1 MLHNAFISSLPPVF
15 DLQRLD
21 LSMKHL
27 TKPEFHVPARSLL
40 VGMLALILML
50 NFAFTSVSAM
60 NEWLDTDPAERTST
74 VNKPVDPVFIN
85 TGNDSISIPIGESWD
100 FIYNL
105 KSGHRYHIFLVGD
118 WIHNAS
124 SPMTDYDIYTYKPS
138 GALFSSHTES
148 AGLPEQVSTDENHHY
163 FVPEQSGEYTF
174 RIVNDERDSENDET
188 AILMVL
194 EHIDVNTEYSQFL
207 EGRDSNDNEVLY
219 TGWAFE
225 FNTSAPEIRIFVD
238 VPSLL
243 DMYEARLFAMAKPES
258 DIGYS
263 LYGIGAPMGEFF
275 IDFSGEYGGF
285 NTYSQGDRNIE
296 AMDSGEYSGQ
306 DLEFIYDA
314 PTSSENGS
322 GVFYYLVLIAEHSQG
337 TVDFVVQTDFEP
349 PVISLDPP
357 EVGVEGE
364 DTEITVTIEDDT
376 EIEEIWIEYSTDE
389 GETWRTKDLSK
400 KGDGYSCELGSLFAG
415 EYVDFTIYAEDA
427 FGNIGSIE
435 SGFQVKRIISLECF
449 IANKNLYVDENARI
463 TGSSNL
469 DSAPITLDFAKGET
483 VESFLA
489 ATDENGVISF
499 SFAPPQLGEW
509 SFQAIFEG
517 SETEFPASSEFI
529 NFTVDSRDT
538 HISGFLSESQVKKD
552 EPITVSGS
560 VIPKIPGL
568 TVEVLFVSSASDV
581 ERVST
586 SADGS
591 FTCTYE
597 PAEVGIW
604 SVLAKVGDGFV
615 YAFSQSDVM
624 EFEVLPLTIVDKA
637 ILLVERMIEPP
648 LLYGTVGLV
657 GVGIS
662 SVIYVK
668 RDVVIPAL
676 PQGLVKRLGGNSGKR
691 KSKNGKNGKRY
702 RRKKK

>member
-1 MLHNAFISSLPPVF
+1 
-15 DLQRLD
+15 
-21 LSMKHL
+21 MKHL
-27 TKPEFHVPARSLL
+27 TKPEFHLQARSLL

-50 NFAFTSVSAM
+50 NFAVVSAK
-60 NEWLDTDPAERTST
+60 NEWLDSDPTERTST

-85 TGNDSISIPIGESWD
+85 DGTDSISIPLGESWD
-100 FIYNL
+100 LTYNL
-105 KSGHRYHIFLVGD
+105 KSGRRYHIFLVGD
-118 WIHNAS
+118 WIRNTS
-124 SPMTDYDIYTYKPS
+124 NPVTDYDIYTYKPN
-138 GALFSSHTES
+138 GARLSSHTES
-148 AGLPEQVSTDENHHY
+148 AGLPEQVATDDQHQY
-163 FVPEQSGEYTF
+163 FVPSQTGDYTF
-174 RIVNDERDSENDET
+174 RIVNDERDSQNDEPAT
-188 AILMVL
+188 FMLI
-194 EHIDVNTEYSQFL
+194 EHIDANTEYSQFL
-207 EGRDSNDNEVLY
+207 EGRDNDDNEVLY
-219 TGWAFE
+219 TGWAYE
-225 FNTSAPEIRIFVD
+225 FNTSAPQIRVFVE

-243 DMYEARLFAMAKPES
+243 DMYEARLYAMANPGSE
-258 DIGYS
+258 IGYS
-263 LYGIGAPMGEFF
+263 LYGIGVPFGDFF
-275 IDFSGEYGGF
+275 DGFSDPYGGF

-314 PTSSENGS
+314 PNSAENGC
-322 GVFYYLVLIAEHSQG
+322 GIFYYLVLIAEHGQG
-337 TVDFVVQTDFEP
+337 TVDFIVQTDFAP
-349 PVISLDPP
+349 PVISLMDPP

-364 DTEITVTIEDDT
+364 GTEIKVTIKDET
-376 EIEEIWIEYSTDE
+376 EIEEVWVEYSTDG
-389 GETWRTKDLSK
+389 GETWSDEDLK
-400 KGDGYSCELGSLFAG
+400 KRVYGYSCELDDLTAG
-415 EYVDFTIYAEDA
+415 DYVDYVVYAEDA
-427 FGNIGSIE
+427 FGNIGSFE
-435 SGFQVKRIISLECF
+435 SGFQVKKTISLECYM
-449 IANKNLYVDENARI
+449 ANKNLYGDESARV

-469 DSAPITLDFAKGET
+469 DSAPITLEFAKRET
-483 VESFLA
+483 VESFQVM
-489 ATDENGVISF
+489 TDDNGALIF

-529 NFTVDSRDT
+529 NFTVDSRET

-568 TVEVLFVSSASDV
+568 TVEVLFVSSVSHV
-581 ERVST
+581 ENVST

-604 SVLAKVGDGFV
+604 SVLANVGDGFV

-624 EFEVLPLTIVDKA
+624 EFEVLPLTIIDKA
-637 ILLVERMIEPP
+637 ILLAQRMIEPP
-648 LLYGTVGLV
+648 FLYGTVGLV
-657 GVGIS
+657 GVVIS
-662 SVIYVK
+662 SVVYVK

-691 KSKNGKNGKRY
+691 KRKNGKNGKRY

>member
-1 MLHNAFISSLPPVF
+1 MLHNAFIISLPPVF
-15 DLQRLD
+15 EFQRID
-21 LSMKHL
+21 PSMKAL
-27 TKPEFHVPARSLL
+27 DKPEYHAPARSLL
-40 VGMLALILML
+40 MGMLALFLIL
-50 NFAFTSVSAM
+50 NFAFASVSAM

-85 TGNDSISIPIGESWD
+85 TGNDSISIP
-100 FIYNL
+100 
-105 KSGHRYHIFLVGD
+105 
-118 WIHNAS
+118 
-124 SPMTDYDIYTYKPS
+124 S
-138 GALFSSHTES
+138 GAPFSSHTES
-148 AGLPEQVSTDENHHY
+148 AGLPEQVSTDDNHHY

-194 EHIDVNTEYSQFL
+194 EHVEVNTEYSQFL

-263 LYGIGAPMGEFF
+263 LYGIGAPFGDFF
-275 IDFSGEYGGF
+275 NEFSGEYGGY

-314 PTSSENGS
+314 PTSENGS
-322 GVFYYLVLIAEHSQG
+322 DVFYYLVLIAEHGQG
-337 TVDFVVQTDFEP
+337 TIDFVVQTDFEP

-357 EVGVEGE
+357 EIGIEGE
-364 DTEITVTIEDDT
+364 DTEITVTIDDDT
-376 EIEEIWIEYSTDE
+376 ELDEVWIEYSTDE
-389 GETWRTKDLSK
+389 GETWRKKDLSE
-400 KGDGYSCELGSLFAG
+400 KGDGYSCELGSLLAG
-415 EYVDFTIYAEDA
+415 DFVEFTIYAEDA

-449 IANKNLYVDENARI
+449 VADKNIYGDESARI

-469 DSAPITLDFAKGET
+469 DSAQIRLQFARGET
-483 VESFLA
+483 IESFLVT
-489 ATDENGVISF
+489 TDENGGINF
-499 SFAPPQLGEW
+499 NFDPPLLGDW
-509 SFQAIFEG
+509 SFQALFEG
-517 SETEFPASSEFI
+517 SETEFRAFSNFV
-529 NFTVDSRDT
+529 NFTVDSRET
-538 HISGFLSESQVKKD
+538 YISGFLSDSQVKKS

-568 TVEVLFVSSASDV
+568 TVEVLFVSSVSHV
-581 ERVST
+581 ETVAT
-586 SADGS
+586 SAEGT
-591 FTCTYE
+591 FNCTYE
-597 PAEVGIW
+597 PAELGVW
-604 SVLAKVGDGFV
+604 SVMAKVGDGFV
-615 YAFSQSDVM
+615 YAISQSDIM

-637 ILLVERMIEPP
+637 ILLAQRMIEPP
-648 LLYGTVGLV
+648 FLYGTVGLV
-657 GVGIS
+657 GIGIS
-662 SVIYVK
+662 SVVYVK
-668 RDVVIPAL
+668 RDAVITAL
-676 PQGLVKRLGGNSGKR
+676 PQSLAKRLSGNSGKGKR
-691 KSKNGKNGKRY
+691 KNGKSNQRY

>member
-1 MLHNAFISSLPPVF
+1 MQPVF
-15 DLQRLD
+15 DLKRID
-21 LSMKHL
+21 PSMKAS
-27 TKPEFHVPARSLL
+27 TKPEFNVPTHTLL
-40 VGMLALILML
+40 VGMLALILVL
-50 NFAFTSVSAM
+50 NFAFVSVSAM
-60 NEWLDTDPAERTST
+60 NEWLDTDPVERTST
-74 VNKPVDPVFIN
+74 VDKPVDPVFMN
-85 TGNDSISIPIGESWD
+85 TGNDSIVIPVGESWD

-138 GALFSSHTES
+138 GAPFSSHTES

-163 FVPEQSGEYTF
+163 FVPEQTGEYTL
-174 RIVNDERDSENDET
+174 RIVNDERDSENAET

-263 LYGIGAPMGEFF
+263 LYGIGAPLGDFF
-275 IDFSGEYGGF
+275 NEFSGEYDGYGGF

-306 DLEFIYDA
+306 DLEFMYDS
-314 PTSSENGS
+314 PNSYENQS
-322 GVFYYLVLIAEHSQG
+322 DIFYYLVLIAEHGQG
-337 TVDFVVQTDFEP
+337 TVDFFVQTDFEP

-376 EIEEIWIEYSTDE
+376 EIEEIWIEYSTDD
-389 GETWRTKDLSK
+389 GETWRTKDLSE

-435 SGFQVKRIISLECF
+435 SGFQVKRKSSLECF
-449 IANKNLYVDENARI
+449 VANKNLYGGESAMV

-469 DSAPITLDFAKGET
+469 DAAPVELEFTSGEI
-483 VESFLA
+483 VKNYQIR
-489 ATDENGVISF
+489 TDENGAFGF
-499 SFAPPQLGEW
+499 SFAPPLLGEW
-509 SFQAIFEG
+509 SFQAQFEG
-517 SETEFPASSEFI
+517 SETEFPASSKLI
-529 NFTVDSRDT
+529 NFTVANRET
-538 HISGFLSESQVKKD
+538 HVSGFLSETQVKKN
-552 EPITVSGS
+552 EPITVAGS
-560 VIPKIPGL
+560 VMPKLPNL
-568 TVEVLFVSSASDV
+568 AVEILFVSSTDNHM
-581 ERVST
+581 EEVST

-591 FTCTYE
+591 FSFAYE
-597 PAEVGIW
+597 PAEEGVW
-604 SVLAKVGDGFV
+604 NVVAKVGDGFI
-615 YAFSQSDVM
+615 YAVSSSDIM
-624 EFEVLPLTIVDKA
+624 EFEVLPLTIIDKVYVMA
-637 ILLVERMIEPP
+637 QKMIEPP
-648 LLYGTVGLV
+648 YLYGTLGFIGVGL
-657 GVGIS
+657 S

-668 RDVVIPAL
+668 RDSVISAL
-676 PQGLVKRLGGNSGKR
+676 PSGLAKRLNNDNKKSKR
-691 KSKNGKNGKRY
+691 KNGKNGKRY

>member
-1 MLHNAFISSLPPVF
+1 
-15 DLQRLD
+15 
-21 LSMKHL
+21 MKHL
-27 TKPEFHVPARSLL
+27 TKPEFQLPARSLL

-85 TGNDSISIPIGESWD
+85 TGSDSISIPIGESWD

-138 GALFSSHTES
+138 GAPFSSHTES
-148 AGLPEQVSTDENHHY
+148 AGLPEQVSTDDNHHY

-194 EHIDVNTEYSQFL
+194 EHIDVNTEHSQFL

-243 DMYEARLFAMAKPES
+243 DMYEARLFAMAKP
-258 DIGYS
+258 DADVGYS
-263 LYGIGAPMGEFF
+263 LYGIGVPLGEFF
-275 IDFSGEYGGF
+275 TGFSGDYGGV

-306 DLEFIYDA
+306 DLEFIYDTPNSA
-314 PTSSENGS
+314 DSES
-322 GVFYYLVLIAEHSQG
+322 DIYYYLVIIAEHSQG

-357 EVGVEGE
+357 DVGVEGE
-364 DTEITVTIEDDT
+364 DTEITVTVEDDT

-400 KGDGYSCELGSLFAG
+400 KGDGYRCELGSLFAG

-435 SGFQVKRIISLECF
+435 SGFEVKRIISLECY
-449 IANKNLYVDENARI
+449 IANKNLYGDESAMV

-469 DSAPITLDFAKGET
+469 DAALIELEFTSGEM
-483 VESFLA
+483 VENYQIR
-489 ATDENGVISF
+489 TDENGAFGFTF
-499 SFAPPQLGEW
+499 SPPLLGEW
-509 SFQAIFEG
+509 SFQAQFEG
-517 SETEFPASSEFI
+517 SETEFSASSERI
-529 NFTVDSRDT
+529 NFTVSSRET
-538 HISGFLSESQVKKD
+538 HISGFLSETQVKKN
-552 EPITVSGS
+552 EPITVAGS
-560 VIPKIPGL
+560 VMPKLPNL
-568 TVEVLFVSSASDV
+568 AVEILFVSSLANHM
-581 ERVST
+581 EEVST

-591 FTCTYE
+591 FSYTYA
-597 PAEVGIW
+597 PAEEGIW
-604 SVLAKVGDGFV
+604 NVVAKVGDGFNYV
-615 YAFSQSDVM
+615 VSSSDIM
-624 EFEVLPLTIVDKA
+624 EFEVLPLTIIDKA
-637 ILLVERMIEPP
+637 YVMVQKMIEPP
-648 LLYGTVGLV
+648 YLYGTLGFIGVGLSLV
-657 GVGIS
+657 V
-662 SVIYVK
+662 YVK
-668 RDVVIPAL
+668 RDSVISAL
-676 PQGLVKRLGGNSGKR
+676 PSGLAKRLSNNNKKGKR
-691 KSKNGKNGKRY
+691 KNDKNGKRY

>member
-1 MLHNAFISSLPPVF
+1 
-15 DLQRLD
+15 
-21 LSMKHL
+21 MKAS
-27 TKPEFHVPARSLL
+27 TKPEFHIPARSMLM
-40 VGMLALILML
+40 GMLALFLML
-50 NFAFTSVSAM
+50 NFAFASVSAM
-60 NEWLDTDPAERTST
+60 NEWLDTDPVERTST

-85 TGNDSISIPIGESWD
+85 TGNDSIVIPIGESWD

-138 GALFSSHTES
+138 GAPFSSHTES

-163 FVPEQSGEYTF
+163 FIPDQSGEYTF

-194 EHIDVNTEYSQFL
+194 EHVDVNTEHSQFL

-225 FNTSAPEIRIFVD
+225 FNTNAPEIRIFVD

-263 LYGIGAPMGEFF
+263 LYGIGVPLGEFF
-275 IDFSGEYGGF
+275 TGFSGEYGGF

-306 DLEFIYDA
+306 DLGFIYDA
-314 PTSSENGS
+314 PTSENGS
-322 GVFYYLVLIAEHSQG
+322 DIFYYLVLIAEHSQG

-364 DTEITVTIEDDT
+364 PTEITVTVEDDT

-389 GETWRTKDLSK
+389 GETWRTKDLSER
-400 KGDGYSCELGSLFAG
+400 GDGYSCELGSLLAG
-415 EYVDFTIYAEDA
+415 DFVEFTIYAEDA
-427 FGNIGSIE
+427 FGNIDSIE

-449 IANKNLYVDENARI
+449 VADKNLYVDESARI
-463 TGSSNL
+463 TGSSTL
-469 DSAPITLDFAKGET
+469 EIAQITLQFAKGET
-483 VESFLA
+483 VESFLVT
-489 ATDENGVISF
+489 TDENGGISF
-499 SFAPPQLGEW
+499 NFAPPLLGEW
-509 SFQAIFEG
+509 RFQALFEG
-517 SETEFPASSEFI
+517 SETEFPASSNLV
-529 NFTVDSRDT
+529 NFTVDSRET
-538 HISGFLSESQVKKD
+538 HISGFLSESEVKKNK
-552 EPITVSGS
+552 PIVVSGS

-568 TVEVLFVSSASDV
+568 SAEVLFVSSAGSHS
-581 ERVST
+581 EKVST

-591 FTCTYE
+591 FTCFYE
-597 PAEVGIW
+597 PADVGVW
-604 SVLAKVGDGFV
+604 NVLAKVGDGFF
-615 YAFSQSDVM
+615 YAISQSEMM
-624 EFEVLPLTIVDKA
+624 EFEVLPLTIIDKA
-637 ILLVERMIEPP
+637 YVTVQMMIEPP
-648 LLYGTVGLV
+648 YLYGTVGLL
-657 GVGIS
+657 GIGIS
-662 SVIYVK
+662 SVVYVK
-668 RDVVIPAL
+668 RDTVISSL
-676 PQGLVKRLGGNSGKR
+676 PSGLGKRLGKNSGK
-691 KSKNGKNGKRY
+691 KKGKNGKNGKRY